1 MGETQQASY
10 IDALVDAYQSIDRLA
25 QRCVKGTI
33 SVIGELAN
41 TEKVKLHLGQKTHD
55 RSDPRMYS
63 THNYS
68 GLGLIL
74 IGEGSIREESGDLKR
89 ALLLKTRAYE
99 LMSYSSALNEINTLF
114 NAHTRK

>member
-1 MGETQQASY
+1 MEEIQQAYY
-10 IDALVDAYQSIDRLA
+10 IDALVDAYQAIDRLA
-25 QRCVKGTI
+25 QRCVKGTSSI
-33 SVIGELAN
+33 IGELAS
-41 TEKVKLHLGQKTHD
+41 TEKVKLHLGQKKHD

-74 IGEGSIREESGDLKR
+74 IEEGSVREESGDLKR

-99 LMSYSSALNEINTLF
+99 LMSYSSALNEIDTLF
-114 NAHTRK
+114 RAHNRK